1 MSDGYLSDINDFS
14 KIIERMGESIPK
26 EFRIYVNSI
35 NINDFPAQRKTPIK
49 VDYKIARG
57 VNGTSV
63 ERGECL
69 IINQMFLN
77 DEKRRRHGTEK
88 DEQELIKSMS
98 KIGCENRI
106 TVHRDLSKREIFN
119 CITKFREIVEKS
131 LPDFTVVVIL
141 SHGNQNPK
149 TGHDE
154 IMDIHMNGIPIWKIK
169 NSLIDGNKC
178 PAMIGKPKLF
188 FVQACR
194 GKKEQIPS
202 CGMYRYLCET

>member
-1 MSDGYLSDINDFS
+1 
-14 KIIERMGESIPK
+14 
-26 EFRIYVNSI
+26 
-35 NINDFPAQRKTPIK
+35 
-49 VDYKIARG
+49 
-57 VNGTSV
+57 
-63 ERGECL
+63 
-69 IINQMFLN
+69 MFLN

-88 DEQELIKSMS
+88 DEEELVKSMS

-106 TVHRDLSKREIFN
+106 TVHRDLNKREIFN
-119 CITKFREIVEKS
+119 CITKFRYLVEKS

-154 IMDIHMNGIPIWKIK
+154 IMDVHMNGIPIWKIK

-202 CGMYRYLCET
+202 WGMFRYLCET